1 MNHKKIQTD
10 IDFIRNQLKHIE
22 KKRNEINQII
32 EEQQNTLNQIKTLTE
47 ILKG

>member
-1 MNHKKIQTD
+1 MNDKEIQTD
-10 IDFIRNQLKHIE
+10 IDFMHNQLKHIE

-32 EEQQNTLNQIKTLTE
+32 KEQQNTLNQIKTLTE